1 MTAKDVPSELIRAK
15 DVRAFDR
22 WALPSFEAAPGD
34 PAYLPETPP
43 VSAETL
49 AEQAGAQSEEIE
61 IESVKPLKFIASS
74 SSRVKGLIESVK
86 PLTLDEL
93 EAIRQDGYNEGFAVG
108 EKDGFHAGQ
117 IKAKH
122 ESELILQAKLLRL
135 EQLMAQLL
143 APIAEQDQQIEH
155 ALVQLVSHISRQVI
169 RRELQC
175 DSSQLKDVLSDALKL
190 LPMGAGNVRIHI
202 NTQDFE
208 LVKTLRERHEEN
220 WRILE
225 DAQLQPGGCRIETE
239 HSQIDASVETRLE
252 QAIKQL
258 FEQQREQ
265 ATNPPA
271 TDLALELSDEMPL
284 GDDAPLGDEHA
295 DAP

>member
-34 PAYLPETPP
+34 PVYLPETPEN
-43 VSAETL
+43 SAEAVL
-49 AEQAGAQSEEIE
+49 EPSAAQSEEVE
-61 IESVKPLKFIASS
+61 LAA
-74 SSRVKGLIESVK
+74 VK

-93 EAIRQDGYNEGFAVG
+93 EAIRQDAYNEGFAVG

-122 ESELILQAKLLRL
+122 EAELALQAKLLRL
-135 EQLMAQLL
+135 EQLMEQLL
-143 APIAEQDQQIEH
+143 APIAEQDQQIEQT
-155 ALVQLVSHISRQVI
+155 LVQLVSHISRQVI
-169 RRELQC
+169 RRELLC
-175 DSSQLKDVLSDALKL
+175 DSTQLTQVLQGALKL
-190 LPMGAGNVRIHI
+190 LPMGAGSVRVHI
-202 NTQDFE
+202 NAQDFE
-208 LVKTLRERHEEN
+208 LVKALRERHEES

-239 HSQIDASVETRLE
+239 HSQIDASIETRLE
-252 QAIKQL
+252 QAIQQL
-258 FEQQREQ
+258 FEQQRAQ

-271 TDLALELSDEMPL
+271 ADLILDLD
-284 GDDAPLGDEHA
+284 DDAPPCDESA

>member
-1 MTAKDVPSELIRAK
+1 MMAKDVPSELIRAK

-34 PAYLPETPP
+34 PAYLPETP
-43 VSAETL
+43 VASL
-49 AEQAGAQSEEIE
+49 QALVEPAGVQSEEVE
-61 IESVKPLKFIASS
+61 L
-74 SSRVKGLIESVK
+74 ESVK

-122 ESELILQAKLLRL
+122 EAELILQAKLQRL
-135 EQLMAQLL
+135 EQLMGQLL
-143 APIAEQDQQIEH
+143 TPIAEQDQQIEH

-175 DSSQLKDVLSDALKL
+175 DSSQLKGVLSEALKL
-190 LPMGAGNVRIHI
+190 LPMGAGNVRIHV
-202 NTQDFE
+202 NGQDFE
-208 LVKTLRERHEEN
+208 LVKALRERHEEN

-252 QAIKQL
+252 QAVKQL
-258 FEQQREQ
+258 FEQRREQ
-265 ATNPPA
+265 TTNPPA
-271 TDLALELSDEMPL
+271 ADLVLELSDDMPL
-284 GDDAPLGDEHA
+284 GDDAPLGDEPA